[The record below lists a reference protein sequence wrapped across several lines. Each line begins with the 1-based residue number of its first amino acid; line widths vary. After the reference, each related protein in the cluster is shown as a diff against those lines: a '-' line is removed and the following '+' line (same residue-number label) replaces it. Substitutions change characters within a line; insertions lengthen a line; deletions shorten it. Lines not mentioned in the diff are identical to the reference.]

1 MIYIYNYIPQPKM
14 HCKDFF
20 FCAHKI
26 MSSFMDVILTV
37 LATTTTTEATT
48 TTPTTTSTTQGNVY

>member
-20 FCAHKI
+20 LR
-26 MSSFMDVILTV
+26 SQNYVVIYGCHFDCF
-37 LATTTTTEATT
+37 
-48 TTPTTTSTTQGNVY
+48 SYNYYNRGNYYNSDNNIDHTR